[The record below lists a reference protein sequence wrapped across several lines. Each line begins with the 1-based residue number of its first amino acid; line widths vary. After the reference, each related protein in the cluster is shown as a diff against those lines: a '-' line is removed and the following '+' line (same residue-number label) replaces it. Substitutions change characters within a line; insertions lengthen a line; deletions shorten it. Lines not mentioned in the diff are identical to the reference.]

1 LEHIE
6 MAKRRNLSYT
16 VHDSFFISAD
26 IDEEDDLMELL
37 IHGKSYSAEYLRM
50 IGVFIHVDKKTKV
63 RAKVDRYDE
72 KTETFITSTSSSF
85 FEVKGKKMELE
96 GVEIEDTF
104 AEAFPIKVARV
115 LITAV
120 NEKWAMTAAREMT
133 GFGTSVIM
141 CPAEA
146 GIDKIA
152 APEETP
158 DGRPGVYA
166 MICTFGYKALDE
178 QLLARIGQCILTS
191 PTAAVFN
198 AMAESEKEFNTG
210 FKLKFF
216 GDGFESEE
224 ELDGREVVRVPIMG
238 GEFVIEKNLGAKAGV
253 AGGNIFILA
262 KDQMA
267 ALTAAEDAVDA
278 IQEVEGTITPF
289 TGGVVASG
297 SKPSSNRYKFM
308 HATINEKFCPTLKD
322 KIEDT
327 ELPADVNGVFE
338 IVING
343 VSEDAVKEAMKA
355 GIKAAVKV
363 PGVVK
368 ITAGNFGGKLGK
380 YQLRLKDVLG
390 L

>member
-1 LEHIE
+1 
-6 MAKRRNLSYT
+6 
-16 VHDSFFISAD
+16 
-26 IDEEDDLMELL
+26 
-37 IHGKSYSAEYLRM
+37 
-50 IGVFIHVDKKTKV
+50 
-63 RAKVDRYDE
+63 
-72 KTETFITSTSSSF
+72 
-85 FEVKGKKMELE
+85 MELE

-120 NEKWAMTAAREMT
+120 NEKWAMTAAKEMT

-146 GIDKIA
+146 GIDRIA
-152 APEETP
+152 SSDETP

-166 MICTFGYKALDE
+166 MICTFGYKALDA
-178 QLLARIGQCILTS
+178 QLLARIGQCVLTS

-198 AMAESEKEFNTG
+198 ALENGEKEFNIG

-216 GDGFESEE
+216 GDGFETEE
-224 ELDGREVVRVPIMG
+224 ELNGREVARVPIMG
-238 GEFVIEKNLGAKAGV
+238 GEFVIEKNLSAKAGV
-253 AGGNIFILA
+253 AGGNLFILA
-262 KDQMA
+262 KDQMS
-267 ALTAAEDAVDA
+267 ALTAVEAAVEA
-278 IQEVEGTITPF
+278 IMQVEGTITPF

-297 SKPSSNRYKFM
+297 SKPSSSKYKFM
-308 HATINEKFCPTLKD
+308 HATINEKYCPTLKD
-322 KIEDT
+322 KIEDS

-343 VSEDAVKEAMKA
+343 VSEEAVKEATKI
-355 GIKAAVKV
+355 GIEAAVKV

-368 ITAGNFGGKLGK
+368 ITAGNFGGTLGQYK
-380 YQLRLKDVLG
+380 IQLKEVLG

>member
-1 LEHIE
+1 
-6 MAKRRNLSYT
+6 
-16 VHDSFFISAD
+16 
-26 IDEEDDLMELL
+26 
-37 IHGKSYSAEYLRM
+37 
-50 IGVFIHVDKKTKV
+50 
-63 RAKVDRYDE
+63 
-72 KTETFITSTSSSF
+72 
-85 FEVKGKKMELE
+85 MELE

-120 NEKWAMTAAREMT
+120 NEKWAMTAAKEMT

-146 GIDKIA
+146 GIDRIA
-152 APEETP
+152 SSDETP

-166 MICTFGYKALDE
+166 MICTFGYKALDA
-178 QLLARIGQCILTS
+178 QLLARIGQCVLTS

-198 AMAESEKEFNTG
+198 ALENGEKEFNIG

-216 GDGFESEE
+216 GDGFETEE
-224 ELDGREVVRVPIMG
+224 VLNGREVARVPIMG
-238 GEFVIEKNLGAKAGV
+238 GEFVIEKNLSAKAGV
-253 AGGNIFILA
+253 AGGNLFILA

-267 ALTAAEDAVDA
+267 ALTAVEAAVEA
-278 IQEVEGTITPF
+278 IMQVEGTITPF

-297 SKPSSNRYKFM
+297 SKPSSSKYKFM
-308 HATINEKFCPTLKD
+308 HATINEKYCPTLKD
-322 KIEDT
+322 KIEDS

-343 VSEDAVKEAMKA
+343 VSEEAVKEATKI
-355 GIKAAVKV
+355 GIEAAVKV

-368 ITAGNFGGKLGK
+368 ITAGNFGGTLGEYK
-380 YQLRLKDVLG
+380 IQLKEVLG

>member
-1 LEHIE
+1 
-6 MAKRRNLSYT
+6 
-16 VHDSFFISAD
+16 
-26 IDEEDDLMELL
+26 ME
-37 IHGKSYSAEYLRM
+37 
-50 IGVFIHVDKKTKV
+50 F
-63 RAKVDRYDE
+63 
-72 KTETFITSTSSSF
+72 
-85 FEVKGKKMELE
+85 E

-120 NEKWAMTAAREMT
+120 NEKWAMTAAKEMT

-146 GIDKIA
+146 GIDRIA
-152 APEETP
+152 SSDETP

-166 MICTFGYKALDE
+166 MICTFGYKALDA
-178 QLLARIGQCILTS
+178 QLLARIGQCVLTS

-198 AMAESEKEFNTG
+198 ALENGEKEFNIG

-216 GDGFESEE
+216 GDGFETEE
-224 ELDGREVVRVPIMG
+224 ELNGREVARVPIMG
-238 GEFVIEKNLGAKAGV
+238 GEFVIEKNLSAKAGV
-253 AGGNIFILA
+253 AGGNLFILA
-262 KDQMA
+262 KDQMS
-267 ALTAAEDAVDA
+267 ALTAVEAAVEA
-278 IQEVEGTITPF
+278 IMQVEGTITPF

-297 SKPSSNRYKFM
+297 SKPSSSKYKFM
-308 HATINEKFCPTLKD
+308 HATINEKYCPTLKD
-322 KIEDT
+322 KIEGS

-343 VSEDAVKEAMKA
+343 VSEEAVKEATKI
-355 GIKAAVKV
+355 GIEAAVKV

-368 ITAGNFGGKLGK
+368 ITAGNFGGTLGQYK
-380 YQLRLKDVLG
+380 IQLKEVLG

>member
-1 LEHIE
+1 MGL
-6 MAKRRNLSYT
+6 
-16 VHDSFFISAD
+16 
-26 IDEEDDLMELL
+26 
-37 IHGKSYSAEYLRM
+37 
-50 IGVFIHVDKKTKV
+50 
-63 RAKVDRYDE
+63 
-72 KTETFITSTSSSF
+72 
-85 FEVKGKKMELE
+85 ELE

-120 NEKWAMTAAREMT
+120 NEKWVMEAAKEAT

-152 APEETP
+152 SREETP
-158 DGRPGVYA
+158 DGRPGAYII
-166 MICTFGYKALDE
+166 MCTFGYKALEE
-178 QLLARIGQCILTS
+178 QLLARIGQCVLTC
-191 PTAAVFN
+191 PTTAVFN
-198 AMAESEKEFNTG
+198 ALKAEESEKEFNTG

-224 ELDGREVVRVPIMG
+224 ELYGREVSRTPIMG
-238 GEFVIEKNLGAKAGV
+238 GEFVIEKNLGAKEGV
-253 AGGNIFILA
+253 AGGNLFILA
-262 KDQMA
+262 KDQMS
-267 ALTAAEDAVDA
+267 ALTAAEDAVSA
-278 IQEVEGTITPF
+278 VGQVEGTITPF

-297 SKPSSNRYKFM
+297 SKIGSQKYKFM

-322 KIEDT
+322 KIEAS

-338 IVING
+338 VVING
-343 VSEDAVKEAMKA
+343 LSEDAVKDAMQA

-380 YQLRLKDVLG
+380 YQFKLKDVLG
-390 L
+390 M

>member
-1 LEHIE
+1 
-6 MAKRRNLSYT
+6 
-16 VHDSFFISAD
+16 
-26 IDEEDDLMELL
+26 ME
-37 IHGKSYSAEYLRM
+37 
-50 IGVFIHVDKKTKV
+50 F
-63 RAKVDRYDE
+63 
-72 KTETFITSTSSSF
+72 
-85 FEVKGKKMELE
+85 E

-120 NEKWAMTAAREMT
+120 NEKWAMTAAKEMT

-146 GIDKIA
+146 GIDRIA
-152 APEETP
+152 SSDETP

-166 MICTFGYKALDE
+166 MICTFGYKALDA
-178 QLLARIGQCILTS
+178 QLLARIGQCVLTS

-198 AMAESEKEFNTG
+198 ALENGEKEFNIG

-216 GDGFESEE
+216 GDGFETEE
-224 ELDGREVVRVPIMG
+224 ELNGREVARVPIMG
-238 GEFVIEKNLGAKAGV
+238 GEFVIEKNLSAKAGV
-253 AGGNIFILA
+253 AGGNLFILA

-267 ALTAAEDAVDA
+267 ALTAVEAAVEA
-278 IQEVEGTITPF
+278 IMQVEGTITPF

-297 SKPSSNRYKFM
+297 SKPSSSKYKFM
-308 HATINEKFCPTLKD
+308 HATINEKYCPTLKD
-322 KIEDT
+322 KIEDS

-343 VSEDAVKEAMKA
+343 VSEEAVKEATKI
-355 GIKAAVKV
+355 GIEAAVKV

-368 ITAGNFGGKLGK
+368 ITAGNFGGTLGQYK
-380 YQLRLKDVLG
+380 IQLKEVLG